1 MNLAVELPTGEGSVI
16 LGRFIRMAGGEHNR
30 VLQRNIVTVR
40 NSSGILRA
48 GNLSGHECRTK
59 VYFHLQD
66 TNIFGQTA
74 KALKNLS
81 KFRLLSISTTSWLG
95 SKAKSTTN
103 NCSRANWVFKSLKG
117 IPFPKNFMQVIK
129 VIFKRLFRV
138 YAHIYHSHFQH
149 IMSLG
154 LEYHLNTCFK
164 HFIYFVDEFRL
175 VDEKELAPLAELIQ
189 QFKLRKENI

>member
-1 MNLAVELPTGEGSVI
+1 MNLAVELPTGEGSFK
-16 LGRFIRMAGGEHNR
+16 LGRFVRVAGGEHNW
-30 VLQRNIVTVR
+30 VLQRDFAVVR
-40 NSSGILRA
+40 DAGGVLCARNMSS
-48 GNLSGHECRTK
+48 HECRPQ
-59 VYFHLQD
+59 VPPFNLD
-66 TNIFGQTA
+66 TSTFGQTDR
-74 KALKNLS
+74 ALRNRS
-81 KFRLLSISTTSWLG
+81 KCPPPSTLTTSWPG

-103 NCSRANWVFKSLKG
+103 NSSPANWVSFFIPG
-117 IPFPKNFMQVIK
+117 IPFPKNFTQVIK